1 MNLIREKV
9 NVDRIAESIAKVLRE
24 EMSVEPENAFDEQFY
39 KACAIVLRDLLGPK
53 RKGSNAENYARGK
66 KQVYYLSMEFLMGK
80 SLKNNLYNL
89 GLVEMRARPRS
100 WQRRSGAAGGL
111 LPGRPCHRW
120 LYGHRLQHPV
130 RVRHL

>member
-39 KACAIVLRDLLGPK
+39 KACAIVLRDVLGPK

-89 GLVEMRARPRS
+89 GLVEMFQEAL
-100 WQRRSGAAGGL
+100 QR
-111 LPGRPCHRW
+111 
-120 LYGHRLQHPV
+120 
-130 RVRHL
+130 